1 MFYEPD
7 VVTSNTITLYFT
19 KTADCCQVKD
29 NGKGMSTSIFRGIM
43 TFITAIVAIIH
54 LSRNIPSKLSETAMY
69 CVRCYYSKPK
79 ITGHAADKL
88 PPPPLPIT
96 SDEYL
101 AMKKRMSK
109 LEEMVSFLM
118 QKHATMPP
126 EKEEML
132 NAALSRVGI
141 LEEELWAAKK
151 ALREA
156 LDKQAEL
163 QTYIDKKKKR
173 KKFVSYKAFTAAI
186 LVQSF
191 RYVYILSSAGA
202 EP

>member
-29 NGKGMSTSIFRGIM
+29 DGKGMNTSIFRGIM
-43 TFITAIVAIIH
+43 TFITAIVAMIH
-54 LSRNIPSKLSETAMY
+54 LSRNIPSKLSEVAMY

-96 SDEYL
+96 SDDYL

-118 QKHATMPP
+118 QKHAAMPP

-132 NAALSRVGI
+132 NAALSRVSI

-151 ALREA
+151 VTSIH
-156 LDKQAEL
+156 
-163 QTYIDKKKKR
+163 TYNLVNFKNSYPQKNPKKSMHSSLPKYKLFLS
-173 KKFVSYKAFTAAI
+173 FVAY
-186 LVQSF
+186 
-191 RYVYILSSAGA
+191 AGTSGS
-202 EP
+202 P